1 MYLDYK
7 IIADRKIGYF
17 FVKINNTYVKITY
30 NIMKKNYNKDF
41 QKLSNWYT
49 VDDVGYRGKMFYL
62 SDLLFHVIGF
72 GWFSCPSLF
81 IGLGRFLWCQHQIYL
96 RYNDILALIS
106 CFIISISM
114 FIAAY
119 LCLFFT
125 LKWQDCWFFMISLTY
140 FWLVDLSLRLI
151 CIC

>member
-1 MYLDYK
+1 M
-7 IIADRKIGYF
+7 IADRKISYF
-17 FVKINNTYVKITY
+17 FVKIKNEYVKITY

-81 IGLGRFLWCQHQIYL
+81 IGLGRFLWRQYQIYL
-96 RYNDILALIS
+96 RYTNSLI
-106 CFIISISM
+106 
-114 FIAAY
+114 
-119 LCLFFT
+119 LFFK
-125 LKWQDCWFFMISLTY
+125 LYL
-140 FWLVDLSLRLI
+140 LR
-151 CIC
+151 